1 MPGGWR
7 AGWRHN
13 GGIGRQLVA
22 YIIALLL
29 LVPVMPVP
37 AVAAPDAPISMQ
49 VVAGFDGVS
58 RTGYWQPV
66 SIELQNDGPDLN
78 AEIRIEVIPS
88 GFSGGSLA
96 YTGLYRQPVNLP
108 RGAHKRITMYIPPIS
123 QQSIEVRLN
132 AGEKQVL
139 AQKVALHPVNSG
151 DLLVGI
157 LHENA
162 TAVPGMQN
170 NLLPSISL
178 GRQVVQLR
186 LDKDQ
191 LPSYKPVLDPFNLL
205 IISDFP
211 SQELSG
217 DQRAALEAWV
227 SGGGTLVVAG
237 GPQWRKAL
245 AGLPATLLP
254 VQPESLIDLPNLAG
268 LQQLVDTESPAGQV
282 QVTGGSL
289 RPESIVLAR
298 SGDTPLI
305 ATHRFGDGHV
315 IYMAADPFSAPLA
328 NWNGMNA
335 LWRELLMRVLPD
347 NVLTPSQYGVSSPG
361 AIAVQNN
368 ISGALANLPVL
379 DLPSSTLLA
388 GVLLVY
394 ILLAGPVN
402 YLILRRLRRRR
413 LAWLT
418 VPLLS
423 LAFVALTYGM
433 AFSSK
438 GNDVVTNT
446 ISLVRSVPGMA
457 VQPVTTYMGIFAPSE
472 TTYELQ
478 LASDGLVAPLPV
490 FGGAKPI
497 SAVMNNPEPPVGIE
511 IEQRNPSTVRLLG
524 VEQWTMRSIYS
535 EGTLSQTVN
544 IATDLHISGDHLVG
558 TITNRSSLVL
568 TGCVVIAG
576 DNFQSLDL
584 LRPGE
589 SLPVDLQITTPLA
602 AYSKGSLP
610 VLYRVYNSQPGAGPP
625 TPEQRAAQLKQQIAT
640 TILGEDGYSA
650 GVEIPLIFLGWAD
663 TGMQR
668 VTVNGQSSRGPATML
683 VYATIDPAPQGE
695 FSIPSGIL
703 KAHLIDLQSSGIS
716 WNPGSF
722 QMSVGSITLQVGL
735 PERLRMNPTAGHLDS
750 LLLNIPVPGSTST
763 LSDPLKVEFYDWS
776 KHDWV
781 TVPAALNLAM
791 PPGGAS
797 PTPVAIPGKGV
808 LLPSAISMRVIN
820 AEVKGESNAAR
831 YLSPDGMV
839 RVRLTKNTRD
849 SLTFGK
855 ITLGIHGNM
864 GKGE

>member
-1 MPGGWR
+1 MPGRRRSSGD
-7 AGWRHN
+7 
-13 GGIGRQLVA
+13 IGQKLA
-22 YIIALLL
+22 ACILALLL
-29 LVPVMPVP
+29 LVLVVPSP

-49 VVAGFDGVS
+49 VIAGFDGIS
-58 RTGYWQPV
+58 RSGYWQPV
-66 SIELQNDGPDLN
+66 SIELQNDGPDLD
-78 AEIRIEVIPS
+78 AEIRIEATPS

-123 QQSIEVRLN
+123 QQNIEARLY
-132 AGEKQVL
+132 AGDRQVMV
-139 AQKVALHPVNSG
+139 QKADLHPLNSG

-157 LHENA
+157 LNENA

-170 NLLPSISL
+170 KLLPSTSL

-186 LDKDQ
+186 LDVDHV
-191 LPSYKPVLDPFNLL
+191 PAYKPVLDPFNLL

-211 SQELSG
+211 SQELS
-217 DQRAALEAWV
+217 DEQRAALEAWV
-227 SGGGTLVVAG
+227 SDGGTLVIAG
-237 GPQWRKAL
+237 GPQWRKTF
-245 AGLPATLLP
+245 AGFPAALLP
-254 VQPESLIDLPNLAG
+254 VQPESLVDLPNLAG
-268 LQQLVDTESPAGQV
+268 LQELVEAEAPIGQV
-282 QVTGGSL
+282 QITGGNA

-298 SGDTPLI
+298 AGEIPLV
-305 ATHRFGDGHV
+305 ATQRFGDGHV

-328 NWNGMNA
+328 NWNGMNV
-335 LWRELLMRVLPD
+335 LWRELLMRVLPED
-347 NVLTPSQYGVSSPG
+347 VLAPSRYGVSAPG
-361 AIAVQNN
+361 SYAVQNN
-368 ISGALANLPVL
+368 ISGALTNLPVL

-388 GVLLVY
+388 GVLLLY

-402 YLILRRLRRRR
+402 YLILRRLRRRGWS
-413 LAWLT
+413 WLT

-433 AFSSK
+433 AFSGK

-457 VQPVTTYMGIFAPSE
+457 VQPVTTYIGIFAPSE

-478 LASDGLVAPLPV
+478 LSSDGLVAPLPV
-490 FGGAKPI
+490 YGGGKP
-497 SAVMNNPEPPVGIE
+497 AMPGQPPAPPSVGIE
-511 IEQRNPSTVRLLG
+511 IEQRNPTTVHLLG

-535 EGTLSQTVN
+535 EGILSQPVN
-544 IATDLHISGDHLVG
+544 VTTDLHITGDRLVG

-568 TGCVVIAG
+568 TGCAVIAG

-584 LRPGE
+584 LRPGD
-589 SLPVDLQITTPLA
+589 SVPVDLKITGTVAP
-602 AYSKGSLP
+602 YGKGSLP

-625 TPEQRAAQLKQQIAT
+625 TPEQRAAQLKQQLAT
-640 TILGEDGYSA
+640 TIMGGDGFSP
-650 GVEIPLIFLGWAD
+650 GMELPLVFLGWAD
-663 TGMQR
+663 AGAQQ
-668 VTVNGQSSRGPATML
+668 VTVNGQPSRGPTTML

-703 KAHLIDLQSSGIS
+703 QAHLIDIQSPGIT

-722 QMSVGSITLQVGL
+722 QMSEGSITLQVGL
-735 PERLRMNPTAGHLDS
+735 PELLRRNPAAGHLDS
-750 LLLNIPVPGSTST
+750 LLLDVPVPGSAST

-776 KHDWV
+776 KHDWA
-781 TVPAALNLAM
+781 TIPTTLNLSS
-791 PPGGAS
+791 PPGGAN
-797 PTPVAIPGKGV
+797 PTPLPVPGKGV
-808 LLPSAISMRVIN
+808 LLPSSGISVRVVN
-820 AEVKGESNAAR
+820 AEIKGESNAAR